1 MSRSIWKKNVI
12 HTSLLRNSRK
22 NKRII
27 KVWSRSSVIP
37 QFLQDSMVS
46 VYNGKTFKK
55 LNITR
60 EKVGFKFGA
69 FVKTRTKPVLEK
81 SKKNQK
87 LK

>member
-1 MSRSIWKKNVI
+1 MSRSIWKENVI
-12 HTSLLRNSRK
+12 HTSLLRNSRR
-22 NKRII
+22 NKKII

-37 QFLQDSMVS
+37 QFLQNNTVS

-60 EKVGFKFGA
+60 EKIGFKFGA
-69 FVKTRTKPVLEK
+69 FVKTRTKPILDK
-81 SKKNQK
+81 SRKNQK